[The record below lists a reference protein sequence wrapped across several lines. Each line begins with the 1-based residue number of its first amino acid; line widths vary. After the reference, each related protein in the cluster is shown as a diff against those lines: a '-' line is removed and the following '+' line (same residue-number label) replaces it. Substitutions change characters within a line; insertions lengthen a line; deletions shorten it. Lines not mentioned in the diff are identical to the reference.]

1 MTVSEARRL
10 ELYEKIKQTLGAEPA
25 ATLMDIL
32 PPMNASDIATK
43 ADVEHVTYV
52 LRGEMAELRSELRG
66 EMAELRSELRGEMA
80 ELRSELRGEMA
91 DLRGDLRSS
100 FADLRADFKTSNR
113 HTIIAIVSAAVTVW
127 LTFYV
132 PTVI

>member
-1 MTVSEARRL
+1 MSVSEARRL

-32 PPMNASDIATK
+32 PPMSASDIATK

-80 ELRSELRGEMA
+80 DLRGE
-91 DLRGDLRSS
+91 LRSS